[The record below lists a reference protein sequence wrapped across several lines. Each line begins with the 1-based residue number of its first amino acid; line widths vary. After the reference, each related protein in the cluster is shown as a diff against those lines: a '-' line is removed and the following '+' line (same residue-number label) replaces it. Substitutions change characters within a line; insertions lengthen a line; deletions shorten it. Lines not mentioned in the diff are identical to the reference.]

1 MTQSTTD
8 YRVPHLPGGNS
19 FDDLRVDIAEAHR
32 IADQIS
38 CEKSSICVPAW
49 KGKLRLLT
57 HRILRKLH
65 LHEAL
70 VVNGVIDG
78 WLQEFRMYWSDVL
91 GGRPIWKALDF
102 FLLAHDYRCS
112 QQYAKPLEWDDA
124 GRHMENWQQPGRVYQ
139 ILHQVER
146 FALHPYVYPPVWKF
160 LEPKMRV
167 LEYGCSSAPY
177 YHCYR
182 KFFSHRKQSW
192 VLADIPNFPFHYG
205 KYLYRNDEDVSFA
218 TINVENYDDPL
229 RSAEKF
235 DAIILTTVLEH
246 LENPRDIVEYLL
258 DRLRP
263 GGILLYDYIRSE
275 GTGLDHPGALEQ
287 REECIKLIREQ
298 TRVEVGRIGD
308 WTETVEQSVVRK
320 K

>member
-1 MTQSTTD
+1 MTKPQNSFHA
-8 YRVPHLPGGNS
+8 PQLPGGNS

-38 CEKSSICVPAW
+38 CEKHSIAVPAW

-57 HRILRKLH
+57 HRILRKLN

-70 VVNGVIDG
+70 VVNGVMSG
-78 WLQEFRMYWSDVL
+78 WLRDFRSYWSEVL

-102 FLLAHDYRCS
+102 FLLAHDYRRS
-112 QQYAKPLEWDDA
+112 QQHAKPLEWDDA
-124 GRHMENWQQPGRVYQ
+124 GRHLENWQQPGQVYQ
-139 ILHQVER
+139 ILQQVER
-146 FALHPYVYPPVWKF
+146 FALNPYVHPPVWKF

-182 KFFSHRKQSW
+182 KFFSHREQSW

-205 KYLYRNDEDVSFA
+205 KYLYRRDKDLSFA
-218 TINVENYDDPL
+218 TIDVENYDDPL
-229 RSAEKF
+229 KSEAKF

-246 LENPRDIVEYLL
+246 LENPKEIVAYLL
-258 DRLRP
+258 DRLRS
-263 GGILLYDYIRSE
+263 GGVFLFDYIRSE
-275 GTGLDHPGALEQ
+275 GTGLDHPGSLEQ
-287 REECIKLIREQ
+287 REECLRIIREQ
-298 TRVEVGRIGD
+298 TTVEDGQIGD
-308 WTETVEQSVVRK
+308 SSETVDLCVVRK